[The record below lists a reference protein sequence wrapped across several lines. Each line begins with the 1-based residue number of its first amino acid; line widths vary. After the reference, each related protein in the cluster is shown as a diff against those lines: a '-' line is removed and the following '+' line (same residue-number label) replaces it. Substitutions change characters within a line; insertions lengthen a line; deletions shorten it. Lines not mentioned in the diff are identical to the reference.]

1 VIGRLRGILTDKALD
16 GCCVLDVAG
25 VGYEVFVP
33 LRALG
38 RLPVPPEAVTL
49 VVHTHVREEAFRL
62 YGFETSAEREAFRV
76 LLGISGVGPKLAMAI
91 LSDMSAGE
99 LHRAVAH
106 GDKKRFAAVS
116 GIGKKTAE
124 RIVLELKDKLPA
136 VSPQDGAA
144 YAAAP
149 QPIVGRTGEVAAALA
164 SLGFSRHQAEI
175 AAARVVAEDDA
186 RPVETLIRQALATL
200 G

>member
-1 VIGRLRGILTDKALD
+1 VIGQLRGIVTDKALD

-33 LRALG
+33 MRSLG
-38 RLPVPPEAVTL
+38 RLPAPPETVTL
-49 VVHTHVREEAFRL
+49 VVHTHVREEALRL
-62 YGFETSAEREAFRV
+62 YGFETPTEREAFRV
-76 LLGISGVGPKLAMAI
+76 LLGISGVGPKLAMAV
-91 LSDMSAGE
+91 LSDMSASE
-99 LHRAVAH
+99 LHHAVAY

-136 VSPQDGAA
+136 LSPQTAREL
-144 YAAAP
+144 AP
-149 QPIVGRTGEVAAALA
+149 APMPIAGRAGEVAAALA
-164 SLGFSRHQAEI
+164 SLGFSRQQAEL
-175 AAARVVAEDDA
+175 AAARVVGQDDA
-186 RPVETLIRQALATL
+186 RPVETLIRQALSTL